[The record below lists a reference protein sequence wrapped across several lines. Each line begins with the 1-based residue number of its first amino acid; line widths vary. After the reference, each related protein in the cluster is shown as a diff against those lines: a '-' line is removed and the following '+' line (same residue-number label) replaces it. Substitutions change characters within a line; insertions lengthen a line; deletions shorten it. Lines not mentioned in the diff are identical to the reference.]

1 MKSHKI
7 QRIELILDKIKAG
20 DSKREVMCIHFGHP
34 MKKNGLGWC
43 SPWKGGHGRSWN
55 SMAGHG
61 ELVGEGKEGEETG
74 RGCGLLAVGRR
85 EAHGGSTWG
94 GGARSCC
101 WCCLLVLFPWG
112 FYSSYV
118 SRKER
123 GEREKEEKKGKK
135 EKRMKKWKIFQT

>member
-94 GGARSCC
+94 GGLGHAAGVVC
-101 WCCLLVLFPWG
+101 WYFFHGASIAP
-112 FYSSYV
+112 
-118 SRKER
+118 
-123 GEREKEEKKGKK
+123 
-135 EKRMKKWKIFQT
+135 M